1 MHRWW
6 RRSRCNDDGRTFTPD
21 EEIEGRDTVI
31 MLGHVRTLCGSA
43 AKPKATRTSLLPATA
58 RELQFI
64 GMA

>member
-31 MLGHVRTLCGSA
+31 MW
-43 AKPKATRTSLLPATA
+43 ATSGPSVDLPPRRLPETSLLPGPTA